1 MDASNQ
7 APSKKRRTT
16 RASSGSPEGDDKRRG
31 RPRVEKQDESAA
43 DVRLL
48 PRSPVMESW
57 DVWEA
62 ST

>member
-1 MDASNQ
+1 MDASTQ

-48 PRSPVMESW
+48 PRSAVVKS
-57 DVWEA
+57 
-62 ST
+62 